1 MGNELNSHWQ
11 RVVSGGL
18 EIGGSAYRASNLPH
32 LTTNRGPVTAI
43 RDRPIY
49 TPLGAL
55 RSPTH
60 QWQLQNPGTPHLQT
74 FNSLPSLRRTVV
86 IFC

>member
-11 RVVSGGL
+11 RVVGGA
-18 EIGGSAYRASNLPH
+18 GDWWVAYKASNLPH

-60 QWQLQNPGTPHLQT
+60 QWQLQNPGTPPFT
-74 FNSLPSLRRTVV
+74 DF
-86 IFC
+86 

>member
-1 MGNELNSHWQ
+1 MGNELNSLWQ

-55 RSPTH
+55 RSPPISGNSRIQGPPIYRLLT
-60 QWQLQNPGTPHLQT
+60 LCHL
-74 FNSLPSLRRTVV
+74 FAEL
-86 IFC
+86 

>member
-11 RVVSGGL
+11 RVL

-32 LTTNRGPVTAI
+32 HTTNRGPVTAI
-43 RDRPIY
+43 RDRPIC

-60 QWQLQNPGTPHLQT
+60 QWQLQNPGTPPFT
-74 FNSLPSLRRTVV
+74 DF
-86 IFC
+86 